1 MPAVRNTDGTDG
13 TGICP
18 EGRWYIMDNKDIIG
32 VGSDIMNAVDDA
44 VNRGDFSGLNETL
57 RNVTGAAA
65 GTAADALHGL
75 QEHLQG
81 SGSGGGQ
88 GYPAGGPQQE
98 RTYGHA
104 GRSSGNL
111 TEEYMN
117 RAPGARHHTRYTS
130 RISPFLQRKVSR
142 SGGIG
147 KIIGGVTSL
156 VFAGIAFLETVA
168 SGFLGLF
175 SPVGSEVF
183 SAWSIVSLI
192 FCVGLGILGG
202 ILIKKGQERR
212 QLVREYYEYG
222 KVAGTS
228 EYIEISKL
236 ARAVGESR
244 ETVLNNLEK
253 MMSEEMLPAAWFDR
267 QKTTLMLSE
276 DIYNEYLRLE
286 RERLEHEAEE
296 AKARMA
302 AQGAG
307 PAPAAAAQVV
317 DDDLK
322 LRPEDDKLPSQ
333 ARAIVEE
340 GLLYIGKIRNFNR
353 DIGDEEISSQLAHL
367 EITMKRIIDQ
377 VRKDPSSAS
386 NLRRLMVYYLPTT
399 MKLLEA
405 YGELDRQPVEGEN
418 IISTKQEI
426 REALGTINDAFERL
440 LDSMFQDMAWDIS
453 SDISVMKT
461 MMEQDG
467 LTGEGIRQ
475 TASGR
480 PASSEQTVSGTS
492 AQPQSQPSGYMDGY
506 TEGYTEGYSEESG
519 AAQAAAPPQEAA
531 EESAGGIHLTFG
543 E

>member
-1 MPAVRNTDGTDG
+1 
-13 TGICP
+13 
-18 EGRWYIMDNKDIIG
+18 MDNRDISG
-32 VGSDIMNAVDDA
+32 VGNDIMNAVNDA
-44 VNRGDFSGLNETL
+44 VNRGDYSGLNDTL
-57 RNVTGAAA
+57 RNLTGSAA
-65 GTAADALHGL
+65 GTAADALYDL
-75 QEHLQG
+75 RDHLQG
-81 SGSGGGQ
+81 GGRTDSGQAGQTAGAQGG
-88 GYPAGGPQQE
+88 

-104 GRSSGNL
+104 GRASSNV
-111 TEEYMN
+111 TEEYMQ
-117 RAPGARHHTRYTS
+117 RATGARHHTRYTS
-130 RISPFLQRKVSR
+130 RISPFLQRQVSR

-147 KIIGGVTSL
+147 KIIGGVVSF
-156 VFAGIAFLETVA
+156 VCAGFMLIETAA
-168 SGFLGLF
+168 SGVLGLF
-175 SPVGSEVF
+175 SPVGGDLF
-183 SAWSIVSLI
+183 SAWSLVSLVI
-192 FCVGLGILGG
+192 CAGLAILGS
-202 ILIKKGQERR
+202 ILVKQGRERKR
-212 QLVREYYEYG
+212 LVKEYYEYG
-222 KVAGTS
+222 RVVGTN

-236 ARAVGESR
+236 ARAMGESR

>member
-1 MPAVRNTDGTDG
+1 
-13 TGICP
+13 
-18 EGRWYIMDNKDIIG
+18 MDNKDIIG

-88 GYPAGGPQQE
+88 GYPAGGPQRE

-202 ILIKKGQERR
+202 ILVKKGQERR
-212 QLVREYYEYG
+212 QLIREYYEYG

-236 ARAVGESR
+236 AGAVGESG

-253 MMSEEMLPAAWFDR
+253 MMSE
-267 QKTTLMLSE
+267 
-276 DIYNEYLRLE
+276 
-286 RERLEHEAEE
+286 
-296 AKARMA
+296 
-302 AQGAG
+302 
-307 PAPAAAAQVV
+307 
-317 DDDLK
+317 
-322 LRPEDDKLPSQ
+322 
-333 ARAIVEE
+333 
-340 GLLYIGKIRNFNR
+340 
-353 DIGDEEISSQLAHL
+353 
-367 EITMKRIIDQ
+367 
-377 VRKDPSSAS
+377 
-386 NLRRLMVYYLPTT
+386 
-399 MKLLEA
+399 
-405 YGELDRQPVEGEN
+405 
-418 IISTKQEI
+418 
-426 REALGTINDAFERL
+426 
-440 LDSMFQDMAWDIS
+440 
-453 SDISVMKT
+453 
-461 MMEQDG
+461 
-467 LTGEGIRQ
+467 
-475 TASGR
+475 
-480 PASSEQTVSGTS
+480 
-492 AQPQSQPSGYMDGY
+492 
-506 TEGYTEGYSEESG
+506 
-519 AAQAAAPPQEAA
+519 
-531 EESAGGIHLTFG
+531 
-543 E
+543 